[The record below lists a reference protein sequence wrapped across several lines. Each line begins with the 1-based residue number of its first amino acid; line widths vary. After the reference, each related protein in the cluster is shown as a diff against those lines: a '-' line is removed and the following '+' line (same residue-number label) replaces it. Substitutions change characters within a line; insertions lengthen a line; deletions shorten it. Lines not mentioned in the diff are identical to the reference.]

1 MTTAHFTDAERRIT
15 IIGVMIVFLLSAL
28 DQTIVATAMPV
39 IISQLHGL
47 ELYAWVTT
55 AYLLSSTVMVPVW
68 GKLGDLY
75 GRKPVLLAGIGL
87 FLFGSWLSGLA
98 GEFGT
103 LPLLGGGM
111 VQLIVFRAVQ
121 GLGGGALFTTAF
133 AIIADLFPPRE
144 RGRFAGL
151 FGGVFGLASAVGPL
165 LGGYFTDHGT
175 VSFAGHTVEGWR
187 WVFYL
192 NLPMGL
198 IALFMV
204 IAKMPKL
211 SHASKGSIDYLGAVL
226 IVAACVPLL
235 LALTF
240 GGQKYAWDS
249 PIVIGLLS
257 VFLICAVLFVFV
269 EKRVQDPIIHMEL
282 FSNRVFTWANIAG
295 FFSSMSFLSVVA
307 FLPLF
312 MQLGQ
317 GVQATTSGL
326 STLPLM
332 IGLIVAATLSGR
344 LVTRTGRYKPFMLCG
359 MIVLFVATFLMSQM
373 TYHTTR
379 FDLGWRM
386 ALLGVGLGPLQSLY
400 SVAIQNA
407 VPMNRIGVVTSANQ
421 FFRQIGSTVGVAI
434 FGTLLTN
441 GLNSKLSAW
450 AASKGLPAMDLSKL
464 RGLSID
470 AQVHAGMMDLPVAI
484 RVLIADSVTH
494 VILLSMI
501 VVLIALSA
509 TVMIPELPMRERPKV
524 PPKDAVPA
532 DAHL

>member
-1 MTTAHFTDAERRIT
+1 MAHFTDAERRIT

-28 DQTIVATAMPV
+28 DQTIVSTAMPV

-47 ELYAWVTT
+47 ELYSWVTT

-87 FLFGSWLSGLA
+87 FLVGSWLSGLA
-98 GEFGT
+98 GEFGA

-111 VQLIVFRAVQ
+111 VQLVVFRAIQ

-144 RGRFAGL
+144 RGKFAGL

-175 VSFAGHTVEGWR
+175 VSIAGHIVEGWR

-192 NLPMGL
+192 NLPVGL
-198 IALFMV
+198 VALFMV

-211 SHASKGSIDYLGAVL
+211 SHAAKGSIDYLGAVL
-226 IVAACVPLL
+226 IAAACVPLL

-249 PIVIGLLS
+249 PLVIGLLAMF
-257 VFLICAVLFVFV
+257 VICTILFVIV
-269 EKRVQDPIIHMEL
+269 EKRVKDPIIHMEL
-282 FSNRVFTWANIAG
+282 FSNKVFAWANTAG

-332 IGLIVAATLSGR
+332 LGLIVAATVSGR
-344 LVTRTGRYKPFMLCG
+344 LVTRTGRYKPFMLFG
-359 MIVLFVATFLMSQM
+359 MIVLLVATLLMSQM
-373 TYHTTR
+373 TPHTTR

-386 ALLGVGLGPLQSLY
+386 AVLGVGLGPLQSLY
-400 SVAIQNA
+400 GVAIQNA

-441 GLNSKLSAW
+441 NLNTKLTSW
-450 AASKGLPAMDLSKL
+450 AASMGLPAMDLSKL
-464 RGLSID
+464 RSLSVD
-470 AQVHAGMMDLPVAI
+470 AQLHSGVMDLPEPI
-484 RVLIADSVTH
+484 HVLIADSVTH
-494 VILLSMI
+494 VFLLSII
-501 VVLIALSA
+501 VVVIALTA
-509 TVMIPELPMRERPKV
+509 TLMIPELPMRERPKV
-524 PPKDAVPA
+524 PPRDAVPA
-532 DAHL
+532 EAHM

>member
-1 MTTAHFTDAERRIT
+1 LTTAHFTDAERKIT

-28 DQTIVATAMPV
+28 DQTIVSTAMPV

-47 ELYAWVTT
+47 ELYSWVTT

-111 VQLIVFRAVQ
+111 VQLVVFRAIQ

-144 RGRFAGL
+144 RGKFAGL

-175 VSFAGHTVEGWR
+175 VSIAGHVVEGWR

-192 NLPMGL
+192 NLPLGL
-198 IALFMV
+198 VALFMV

-211 SHASKGSIDYLGAVL
+211 SHAAKGSIDYLGAVL

-249 PIVIGLLS
+249 PAVLGLLAMF
-257 VFLICAVLFVFV
+257 VVCTILFVIV
-269 EKRVQDPIIHMEL
+269 EKRVKDPIIHLEL
-282 FSNRVFTWANIAG
+282 FSNKVFAWANTAG

-332 IGLIVAATLSGR
+332 LGLIVAATISGR
-344 LVTRTGRYKPFMLCG
+344 LVTRTGRYKPFMLFG
-359 MIVLFVATFLMSQM
+359 MAVLLIATFLMSQM
-373 TYHTTR
+373 THHTTR
-379 FDLGWRM
+379 LDLGWRM
-386 ALLGVGLGPLQSLY
+386 ALLGIGLGPLQSLY
-400 SVAIQNA
+400 GVAIQNA

-441 GLNSKLSAW
+441 NLNTKLTAW
-450 AASKGLPAMDLSKL
+450 AASAGLPSMNLSKL
-464 RGLSID
+464 RSLSVD
-470 AQVHAGMMDLPVAI
+470 AQIHSGVMDLPEAI

-494 VILLSMI
+494 VIFLSII
-501 VVLIALSA
+501 VVIIALTA
-509 TVMIPELPMRERPKV
+509 TLMIPELPMRERPKI
-524 PPKDAVPA
+524 PPKDAVPD
-532 DAHL
+532 DAHV

>member
-1 MTTAHFTDAERRIT
+1 LTTAHFTDAERKIT
-15 IIGVMIVFLLSAL
+15 IIGVLIVFLLSAL
-28 DQTIVATAMPV
+28 DQTIVSTAMPV

-47 ELYAWVTT
+47 ELYSWVTT
-55 AYLLSSTVMVPVW
+55 SYLLSSTVMVPIW

-75 GRKPVLLAGIGL
+75 GRKPILLAGIVL
-87 FLFGSWLSGLA
+87 FLLGSWLSGLA
-98 GEFGT
+98 GEFGD

-111 VQLIVFRAVQ
+111 VQLVVFRAVQ

-144 RGRFAGL
+144 RGKFAGL

-175 VSFAGHTVEGWR
+175 VSLAGHVIEGWR

-198 IALFMV
+198 VALFMV

-211 SHASKGSIDYLGAVL
+211 SHAAKGTIDYLGAVL

-240 GGQKYAWDS
+240 GGQKYPWDS
-249 PIVIGLLS
+249 PVVLALLGMFVICT
-257 VFLICAVLFVFV
+257 VAFVFV
-269 EKRVQDPIIHMEL
+269 EKKVKDPIIHMEL
-282 FSNRVFTWANIAG
+282 FSNKVFAWANIAG

-317 GVQATTSGL
+317 GVEATTSGL

-332 IGLIVAATLSGR
+332 LGLIVAATVSGR
-344 LVTRTGRYKPFMLCG
+344 LVTRTGRYKPFMLFG
-359 MIVLFVATFLMSQM
+359 MAVLLIATFLLSQM
-373 TYHTTR
+373 SHHTTR
-379 FDLGWRM
+379 LDLGWRM
-386 ALLGVGLGPLQSLY
+386 AILGVGLGPLQSLY
-400 SVAIQNA
+400 GVAIQNA
-407 VPMNRIGVVTSANQ
+407 VPVSRIGVVTSANA

-441 GLNSKLSAW
+441 DLNGKLAAW
-450 AASKGLPAMDLSKL
+450 AASQGLPAMDLSKL
-464 RGLSID
+464 RSLSVES
-470 AQVHAGMMDLPVAI
+470 QVHSGVMNIPEAI
-484 RVLIADSVTH
+484 RVLISDSVTH
-494 VILLSMI
+494 VFLLSI
-501 VVLIALSA
+501 VVVLIALIS
-509 TVMIPELPMRERPKV
+509 TVMIPELPMRERSKV
-524 PPKDAVPA
+524 PPKGAVPN
-532 DAHL
+532 DAHM